1 MYIDAFKRILFERL
15 NCLKRMC
22 VCQRHESSL
31 AMSKTAAAR
40 RQHWRSRTR
49 DSWLT
54 SPGEA
59 GLAVGGGADYGEF
72 PFVTAAPPDG
82 PAVGDVVLEVGG
94 TPVLGMT
101 LGDVRGVLDSCPP
114 PVCLKTVA
122 PGATLC
128 EDLRL
133 YLSKCFTPGS
143 VDAQLQQVIRQ
154 NLHLRTVPCT
164 TRAARAGETA
174 GTDYNFLSVEEFFSL
189 EESGALLESGKFAG
203 NYYGTPRPV
212 HVGAENQPVSY
223 AQHRQLLR
231 KFRARSKSLSNLEK
245 GGPGGADSPAG
256 PWSEV
261 QERVSLANG
270 GSSLAEADWDEVLG
284 EPVDEDLD
292 VDAAFY
298 EQEER
303 SIRQHP
309 ARESP
314 SPIRGWNPAEPRPER
329 LVRAHLTKG
338 PGGFGFHVVG
348 GGQPGEL
355 LQVYAVAPDGPQAL
369 RTADVLAYVDG
380 VCVLGASH
388 REVVEMLESVP
399 TGGAVEVA
407 VRRARP
413 AGRGTGVGRGSPAA
427 GEIHLG
433 RSHFL
438 AEGPARSPPLSW
450 ARLRSPE
457 AAASQSDSEV
467 VSAIGSHRAWL
478 IRNHNNNSLSTPR
491 RPFRHAA
498 SVKSSESDLSS
509 APTPPASRLPLPRW
523 PERPWSSPGP
533 SRFRAAAAPPPT
545 GELVPVALGGGA
557 LGFSVT
563 GGGPAGPAAVVGKI
577 WDRERCRAL
586 RPGDAIVKI
595 NGADVKSLDLAQL
608 QAVLQEHTK
617 LGEVILLVY
626 RGGAY
631 PAAPPPPPSQPGDAR
646 VVASPPGSSL
656 IQSTSFLGSVPVTLT
671 LGPKDWT
678 GAAPGEVAR
687 RGPETPEGRR
697 APPPRGF
704 QVELRRKPGEG
715 FGFVVASQDLENAKA
730 TSLLPHRFV
739 TVRRGSPAAKSG
751 QIRPGDR
758 LEAVEG
764 RSVVKLPHRELAQIL
779 RRAGDTLRLTIVPRP
794 STYSSGLSAEKEAG
808 RGKSARWRPQRDSRY
823 YSVDLDRGPSG
834 FGFSLRGG
842 GEYNMG
848 LYVLA
853 LMEGGPAS
861 RSRKIQVSDQ
871 LVEINGESTAGM
883 SHAQAVEEIR
893 RGGRRVRLVLK
904 KGNGFVPDYGREPR
918 VASPSRPRHPEK
930 QGVAAV
936 DASGQRGRPTRTT
949 KKKKKKQRDRSSGG
963 RGKKMGRNRESVE
976 TEVDRGTPKGGEPPL
991 RESAGDREET
1001 PPPVPLPDK
1010 NYEGSR
1016 RESEY
1021 AGDVAAGYREM
1032 RRLGVGRSEEDGGR
1046 REPFAFLASGEE
1058 ESVSGG
1064 GLSEFGGGPSEFGG
1078 DPFELG
1084 CSPSEFGGGSSES
1097 DSESGGGSSDGD
1109 DASAAASVYG
1119 FSAPANERGDVHAPG
1134 PWLRPGWSKR

>member
-1 MYIDAFKRILFERL
+1 MYIDSFKRILFERL

-22 VCQRHESSL
+22 VCQRHQSSS
-31 AMSKTAAAR
+31 AMSKTATAR

-82 PAVGDVVLEVGG
+82 PAVGHVLLEVGG
-94 TPVLGMT
+94 TPVPGMT
-101 LGDVRGVLDSCPP
+101 LGDVRGVLDSCPA

-122 PGATLC
+122 PGSSLC
-128 EDLRL
+128 QDLRL

-164 TRAARAGETA
+164 TRAAREGETP

-189 EESGALLESGKFAG
+189 EESGALLESGKFQG

-231 KFRARSKSLSNLEK
+231 QFRARSKSLSNLEK
-245 GGPGGADSPAG
+245 GGPVVDPGGADSPAG

-270 GSSLAEADWDEVLG
+270 GSSLAQADWDEASG
-284 EPVDEDLD
+284 EPVDEDVVEDED
-292 VDAAFY
+292 VDAVFY
-298 EQEER
+298 AEEER

-314 SPIRGWNPAEPRPER
+314 SPIPGWSPAEPRPER

-355 LQVYAVAPDGPQAL
+355 LQVYAVAPDGPPAL

-388 REVVEMLESVP
+388 REVVEMLEAVP
-399 TGGAVEVA
+399 AGGAVEVA

-413 AGRGTGVGRGSPAA
+413 TARGMGVERGHFDS
-427 GEIHLG
+427 E
-433 RSHFL
+433 RSHL
-438 AEGPARSPPLSW
+438 PPEGPAPSPPLSW

-478 IRNHNNNSLSTPR
+478 IRNQNNNSLSTPR
-491 RPFRHAA
+491 RPLRHAA

-509 APTPPASRLPLPRW
+509 APTPPASRLPLPSW
-523 PERPWSSPGP
+523 PERPRSSPGP
-533 SRFRAAAAPPPT
+533 SRFRTAPPSPA

-563 GGGPAGPAAVVGKI
+563 GGGPGVVGKI
-577 WDRERCRAL
+577 WDRQRCRAL

-608 QAVLQEHTK
+608 QAVLQEHTNQ
-617 LGEVILLVY
+617 GEVILLVY
-626 RGGAY
+626 RGGPY
-631 PAAPPPPPSQPGDAR
+631 PAAPPLPLSHPGNAR
-646 VVASPPGSSL
+646 AVASPSPSSSL
-656 IQSTSFLGSVPVTLT
+656 IQSTSFLASIPVTLT

-678 GAAPGEVAR
+678 GTAAATAGEVVAR

-697 APPPRGF
+697 GPPPRGF

-730 TSLLPHRFV
+730 SSLLPHRFV

-779 RRAGDTLRLTIVPRP
+779 RRAGDTLRLTVVPRP

-808 RGKSARWRPQRDSRY
+808 RGKAARWRPQRDSRY

-904 KGNGFVPDYGREPR
+904 KGNGFVPDYVEL
-918 VASPSRPRHPEK
+918 
-930 QGVAAV
+930 
-936 DASGQRGRPTRTT
+936 
-949 KKKKKKQRDRSSGG
+949 SSLSLCMTNS
-963 RGKKMGRNRESVE
+963 KL
-976 TEVDRGTPKGGEPPL
+976 GEPCFY
-991 RESAGDREET
+991 
-1001 PPPVPLPDK
+1001 VI
-1010 NYEGSR
+1010 
-1016 RESEY
+1016 
-1021 AGDVAAGYREM
+1021 
-1032 RRLGVGRSEEDGGR
+1032 GRTE
-1046 REPFAFLASGEE
+1046 
-1058 ESVSGG
+1058 
-1064 GLSEFGGGPSEFGG
+1064 
-1078 DPFELG
+1078 
-1084 CSPSEFGGGSSES
+1084 
-1097 DSESGGGSSDGD
+1097 
-1109 DASAAASVYG
+1109 
-1119 FSAPANERGDVHAPG
+1119 NT
-1134 PWLRPGWSKR
+1134 RP